1 MRQRRRPG
9 HTRVPLAWRTAP
21 RAALSSPLVVLVT
34 AATALL
40 TCFLATATSLHSSA
54 AAGAAVTD
62 RASSVCEDQYGPF
75 FNARSL
81 SRSEAQ
87 VVADTVGKHAPAHGF
102 GAPTVGMYTPVG
114 AAEFDGQV
122 YKYRVA
128 YRDGGIDD
136 LELLRGTRAH
146 GLWMGTELAD
156 SANIP
161 LGTRG
166 QASAG
171 HDGAGQGSALPPTT
185 GVYRDLHLPAP
196 GPWCSVRDMTVTNR
210 LVDHIETG
218 AIVFA
223 TDRGAF
229 DTAARQ
235 FDELERV
242 VVSFRLPPPTT
253 LAEAEDRATR
263 AHALIADVDADLRS
277 NGHSDLAYG
286 SVPFQRSIDL
296 ANRSETNVGLSILP
310 LAILAVLVGC
320 AGAGML
326 GVQWYQR
333 RHPQIRLLSSRGYG
347 PGALGLLAL
356 AELGLPVALG
366 GVAGIL
372 LARGLLPGYG
382 PPGDIEPAEFWAA
395 AGGGAGALVL
405 SAALLT
411 GVVAMRAH
419 REFQRGRVGQRKA
432 RSRIPAYVPWELAT
446 AAVAWA
452 GWLRLAEY
460 GGTSRL
466 GDPLPQVD
474 PLALTYP
481 VAVVLTV
488 GIVVARLTFLLLRL
502 SHRARLWSRP
512 ALQLAIRRLAG
523 ARAAV
528 VGVLVIAMLAVGTL
542 AVGTGVAEG
551 QRSALANKTGMY
563 VGAESSVDV
572 GTDVGTGEKAL
583 PDGARSGTTL
593 VGRLNSTLGGPAVTV
608 VDPETF
614 LDAAWTGPLD
624 DARVRD
630 LLSRISEPAGGA
642 VPAIRIDS
650 HTAAPPDVTGLPP
663 LDVAADL
670 EAFPLMSGESG
681 YVVSRTALTDAQL
694 ADVPQ
699 WTVLSSGSLDELTT
713 AFRDAGMVA
722 PNAESRADV
731 LDALPFHVVEWTF
744 SFVTLL
750 GVVLGV
756 VAVLSLVVAVE
767 TRRRQNALAATLL
780 VRMGMRPRTLLRSH
794 LAEIGA
800 IGGLAT
806 VAGIASGVTVAAISV
821 RQFDPVRWLAPIP
834 ELPNL
839 AGLIVSVVGVSA
851 AVVLLTALLAMR
863 STRTAVPAELLR
875 A

>member
-1 MRQRRRPG
+1 MRRRRPG
-9 HTRVPLAWRTAP
+9 RTRVPLAWRTAP
-21 RAALSSPLVVLVT
+21 RAALASPLVVLVT

-54 AAGAAVTD
+54 AAGAAVAD
-62 RASSVCEDQYGPF
+62 RVESVCDDQYGPF

-87 VVADTVGKHAPAHGF
+87 VVADTVARHAPEHGF
-102 GAPTVGMYTPVG
+102 GAPMLGMYTPVG
-114 AAEFDGQV
+114 AAEFDGEV

-136 LELLRGTRAH
+136 LELLRGTRSP

-166 QASAG
+166 QG
-171 HDGAGQGSALPPTT
+171 GALPPTT
-185 GVYRDLHLPAP
+185 GIYRDLHLPAP

-218 AIVFA
+218 SIVFA
-223 TDRGAF
+223 TGRGAF
-229 DTAARQ
+229 DRAVQQ
-235 FDELERV
+235 FDELERA
-242 VVSFRLPPPTT
+242 VVSFRLSPPST
-253 LAEAEDRATR
+253 LAEAEERAAR
-263 AHALIADVDADLRS
+263 AHALIADVDADLRAG
-277 NGHSDLAYG
+277 GHSDLAHG

-296 ANRSETNVGLSILP
+296 ANRAETNVGLSIAP
-310 LAILAVLVGC
+310 LAVLAVLVGC

-333 RHPQIRLLSSRGYG
+333 RYPQIRLLSSRGHG
-347 PGALGLLAL
+347 PGALGGLAL
-356 AELGLPVALG
+356 AELGLPVAIG
-366 GVAGIL
+366 GLAGIL
-372 LARGLLPGYG
+372 LARALLPGYG
-382 PPGDIEPAEFWAA
+382 PPGEIEPAEFWEA
-395 AGGGAGALVL
+395 AGGGIGALVL

-419 REFQRGRVGQRKA
+419 REFQRGRVAQRRV
-432 RSRIPAYVPWELAT
+432 RSKLAAYVPWELGT

-488 GIVVARLTFLLLRL
+488 GIVLARLAFVLLRL

-523 ARAAV
+523 ARVAV

-551 QRSALANKTGMY
+551 QRNALENKTGMY
-563 VGAESSVDV
+563 VGAQSSVDV
-572 GTDVGTGEKAL
+572 GTDVGTGARAL
-583 PDGARSGTTL
+583 PDGARTGTSL
-593 VGRLNSTLGGPAVTV
+593 IGRINSAVGGSPVAV
-608 VDPETF
+608 VDPDTF
-614 LDAAWTGPLD
+614 LSAAWTGPLD
-624 DARVRD
+624 ETRIRD
-630 LLSRISEPAGGA
+630 LLERISEPSGGSL
-642 VPAIRIDS
+642 PAIRIGE
-650 HTAAPPDVTGLPP
+650 HTTPPEVSGLPSLDVTAGL
-663 LDVAADL
+663 D
-670 EAFPLMSGESG
+670 AFPLLSSEPG
-681 YVVSRTALTDAQL
+681 YVVSRAALTDAQL

-699 WTVLSSGSLDELTT
+699 WTVLSSKPLHELTT
-713 AFRDAGMVA
+713 AFRDAGMVH
-722 PNAESRADV
+722 PNAQSRAEV

-750 GVVLGV
+750 GVVLAV
-756 VAVLSLVVAVE
+756 VAILTLLVAVE

-780 VRMGMRPRTLLRSH
+780 VRMGMRPTTLLRSH
-794 LAEIGA
+794 LAELGA

-806 VAGIASGVTVAAISV
+806 VAGVTSGVTVAAISV
-821 RQFDPVRWLAPIP
+821 RQFDPVRWLAPVP

-839 AGLIVSVVGVSA
+839 VGLTVTVVA
-851 AVVLLTALLAMR
+851 ASTVVVLLTALLAVR
-863 STRTAVPAELLR
+863 SARTAAPAELLR

>member
-1 MRQRRRPG
+1 M
-9 HTRVPLAWRTAP
+9 PLAWRTAP
-21 RAALSSPLVVLVT
+21 KAALSSPLVALVT

-40 TCFLATATSLHSSA
+40 TCFLATATPLHTSA
-54 AAGAAVTD
+54 SAGAAIAG
-62 RASSVCEDQYGPF
+62 RAESVCEDQYGPF

-81 SRSEAQ
+81 SRSDAQ
-87 VVADTVGKHAPAHGF
+87 LVSDTVRARAGEHGF
-102 GAPTVGMYTPVG
+102 GRPMVGMYTPVG
-114 AAEFDGQV
+114 AAEFDGETFD
-122 YKYRVA
+122 YRLA
-128 YRDGGIDD
+128 YRDGGVDD
-136 LELLRGTRAH
+136 LELLRGTSAS
-146 GLWMGTELAD
+146 GLWLGTELAD
-156 SANIP
+156 AENIP

-166 QASAG
+166 AG
-171 HDGAGQGSALPPTT
+171 GALPPAT

-223 TDRGAF
+223 TDQRAF
-229 DTAARQ
+229 DRAVRQ
-235 FDELERV
+235 FDRLERA
-242 VVSFRLPPPTT
+242 VVSFRLPPPAT
-253 LAEAEDRATR
+253 LAEAEDRAAR
-263 AHALIADVDADLRS
+263 ARALIADVEADLQAG
-277 NGHSDLAYG
+277 GHAGLVHG

-296 ANRSETNVGLSILP
+296 ANRAETNVGLSILP

-320 AGAGML
+320 AGAGTL
-326 GVQWYQR
+326 AVQWYQR
-333 RHPQIRLLSSRGYG
+333 RHARIRLLSSRGYG

-356 AELGLPVALG
+356 AELGLPMAFG
-366 GVAGIL
+366 GVAGVL
-372 LARGLLPGYG
+372 LARGLLPAYG
-382 PPGDIEPAEFWAA
+382 PPGEMDPAEFWTA
-395 AGGGAGALVL
+395 AGYGTGALVL
-405 SAALLT
+405 SLALLVS
-411 GVVAMRAH
+411 VVAVRAH
-419 REFQRGRVGQRKA
+419 REFQQGRASGRRA
-432 RSRIPAYVPWELAT
+432 RRRLAAYLPWELAT
-446 AAVAWA
+446 AAVACA

-488 GIVVARLTFLLLRL
+488 GIVVARLTFLALRL

-551 QRSALANKTGMY
+551 QRSALENKTGMY

-572 GTDVGTGEKAL
+572 ERTVGTGETAL
-583 PDGARSGTTL
+583 PEGARAGTSL
-593 VGRLNSTLGGPAVTV
+593 IGRFNYTAGEPTVAV
-608 VDPETF
+608 VDPDTF
-614 LDAAWTGPLD
+614 LDAAWTGTFD
-624 DARVRD
+624 DTRIGEVLQRV
-630 LLSRISEPAGGA
+630 SAPAEGT
-642 VPAIRIDS
+642 VPAISIGAAG
-650 HTAAPPDVTGLPP
+650 AAPPTVTGLPP
-663 LDVAADL
+663 LEVTARLD
-670 EAFPLMSGESG
+670 AFPLLGGEPG

-694 ADVPQ
+694 AEVPQ
-699 WTVLSSGSLDELTT
+699 WTVLSSGPLQELTT
-713 AFRDAGMVA
+713 AFRDAGLVH

-750 GVVLGV
+750 GIVLAV
-756 VAVLSLVVAVE
+756 VAVLILVVAVE

-780 VRMGMRPRTLLRSH
+780 VRMGMRPAALLRSH
-794 LAEIGA
+794 LAELGA

-806 VAGIASGVTVAAISV
+806 VAGVASGVTVAAVSV
-821 RQFDPVRWLAPIP
+821 RQFDPVRWLAPVP
-834 ELPNL
+834 QLPDL
-839 AGLIVSVVGVSA
+839 TGLIVTVVGVSTV
-851 AVVLLTALLAMR
+851 VVLLTALLAVR
-863 STRTAVPAELLR
+863 SARTAVPAELLR